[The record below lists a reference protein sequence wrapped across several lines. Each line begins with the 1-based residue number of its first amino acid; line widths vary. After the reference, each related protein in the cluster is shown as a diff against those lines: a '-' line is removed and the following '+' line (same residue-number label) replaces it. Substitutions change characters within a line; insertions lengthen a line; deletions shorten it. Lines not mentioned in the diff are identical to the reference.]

1 MKIPEDK
8 LPDRITDREVKRLN
22 YFNTQFLQEADFQ
35 DEQAYHIRLR
45 RAHNRAIYG
54 WGIIEGLSIFKKG
67 DKEISIEPGI
77 AVDRLGREIILIE
90 NGITNSYELSAF
102 LANNVVF
109 LTISYDNNMDEND
122 RNQSGDTTKF
132 TRITERPKLE
142 ATTTKPNEDGS
153 IIILGKVTLDAIGNI
168 DVNNI
173 DSSELSG
180 RHQIARSQR
189 SPIVGIVDNGTEIFA
204 PDGNPSN
211 WIIFLSLNQITSTAA
226 FILGYDISSEST
238 QNGWKIKCV
247 GITAADGSTTVS
259 GKAHYLILRK

>member
-54 WGIIEGLSIFKKG
+54 WGIIEGLNITKKE
-67 DKEISIEPGI
+67 DKEISIEAGVAI
-77 AVDRLGREIILIE
+77 DLLGREIILIE
-90 NGITNSYELSAF
+90 NATTNSYDLSIF
-102 LANNVVF
+102 SANNVVF
-109 LTISYDNNMDEND
+109 LTISYDNDTDEND

-132 TRITERPKLE
+132 TRVTERPKLE
-142 ATTTKPNEDGS
+142 ATTTPPNEDGTV
-153 IIILGKVTLDAIGNI
+153 IILGKVILDAAGNI
-168 DVNNI
+168 DAASI
-173 DSSELSG
+173 DRSEISG
-180 RHQIARSQR
+180 HRQIARSQR
-189 SPIVGIVDNGTEIFA
+189 SPTVGIVDNGTEVLA
-204 PDGNPSN
+204 PDGNPAN
-211 WIIFLSLNQITSTAA
+211 WVIFLSLNQIASTAA
-226 FILGYDISSEST
+226 FILGFDISSEAT

-247 GITAADGSTTVS
+247 GITSTTGATTVS